1 MYFSAFFLG
10 LVSSLHCVGMCGA
23 IALALPAQGNRTQF
37 VAGRIRYNAGRMF
50 TYSLLGGV
58 FGVLGY
64 GVHLAG
70 YQQLLSVAMGLL
82 MLGLAFFSI
91 KSVHGIGYLP
101 GVNVALA
108 RLRAQLGTWL
118 TGGKR
123 APMFAIGV
131 LNGLLPCGMVYTA
144 LAGATTTGSVAGG
157 ALYMLLFGLGTFPLM
172 LAVSLI
178 GGSLL
183 AFFRRN
189 LQPAMTAV
197 TIAFGL
203 LLLLRGM
210 NLNIPYLSPQIS
222 TTVAECH

>member
-1 MYFSAFFLG
+1 
-10 LVSSLHCVGMCGA
+10 
-23 IALALPAQGNRTQF
+23 
-37 VAGRIRYNAGRMF
+37 
-50 TYSLLGGV
+50 
-58 FGVLGY
+58 
-64 GVHLAG
+64 
-70 YQQLLSVAMGLL
+70 
-82 MLGLAFFSI
+82 
-91 KSVHGIGYLP
+91 
-101 GVNVALA
+101 
-108 RLRAQLGTWL
+108 
-118 TGGKR
+118 
-123 APMFAIGV
+123 
-131 LNGLLPCGMVYTA
+131 MVYTA
-144 LAGATTTGSVAGG
+144 LAGATTVGSVAGG

-197 TIAFGL
+197 TVAFGL